1 MKKFDRYVKVCN
13 IKDDQQF
20 DLLCLQLE
28 GRAHWYIDSLKPVPK
43 DLAELKAA
51 LTNKFKVEKIKMD
64 IFGMKKLDIE
74 FINDF
79 VYRVERDTRDLN
91 LPDQLHVQIAVGGLH
106 PTVQSAISSH
116 GPKNL
121 DDVRTLANLVQQ
133 PIAAVSSVNTQH
145 EGPLTRLLEL
155 LQKPPKKP
163 KRGPDLT
170 QPT

>member
-1 MKKFDRYVKVCN
+1 MPDG
-13 IKDDQQF
+13 I
-20 DLLCLQLE
+20 
-28 GRAHWYIDSLKPVPK
+28 GTWP
-43 DLAELKAA
+43 

-155 LQKPPKKP
+155 LQKPPKKT
-163 KRGPDLT
+163 KRGPDLNT
-170 QPT
+170 TNLGTMSTENSNQTTAPTDLTTATRSLVKDVIFCGRDRNF